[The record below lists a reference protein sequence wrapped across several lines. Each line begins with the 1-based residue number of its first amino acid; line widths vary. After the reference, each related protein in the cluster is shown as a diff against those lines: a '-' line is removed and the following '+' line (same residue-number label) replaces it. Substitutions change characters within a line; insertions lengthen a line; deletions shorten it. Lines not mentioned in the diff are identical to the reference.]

1 MPGDHVFKVL
11 LVDDEPYVTEII
23 GRILSQMKIEP
34 LTASSGEEA
43 LHVLHN
49 HRVDLVITDILMPGM
64 SGLELLEKI
73 KGLYPALP
81 VIVLT
86 AHGDFY
92 VAKEAL
98 NRGAFY
104 FLTKPFNKSTILS
117 ITEKAL
123 RLPRLTSEKRLVLP
137 YAVTTLTYR
146 IPSDFAMV
154 PAISYQVMRACE
166 DMEYSPKKI
175 NFAIP
180 LAVDE
185 MVVNAI
191 KHGSRMDVSKEV
203 AVEARVEHDRFT
215 LTVEDHGA
223 GFDFAS
229 LPQEFNEESLLAE
242 EGRGIMMTRF
252 YMDELRFE
260 NGGRRSI
267 CSTRNDPAAA

>member
-1 MPGDHVFKVL
+1 MAGEHLFKVL

-23 GRILSQMKIEP
+23 GRILSQAKVEP
-34 LTASSGEEA
+34 IAASSGEEA
-43 LHVLHN
+43 LHLLRN
-49 HRVDLVITDILMPGM
+49 HSVDLVITDILMPGM

-73 KGLYPALP
+73 KELYPTLP

-104 FLTKPFNKSTILS
+104 FLTKPFNKSTILN

-137 YAVTTLTYR
+137 YAIAKLTYR
-146 IPSDFAMV
+146 IPNDFALV
-154 PAISYQVMRACE
+154 PAISYQIMRVCE
-166 DMEYSPKKI
+166 DMEYSSKKTS
-175 NFAIP
+175 FAIP

-185 MVVNAI
+185 LVINAM
-191 KHGSRMDVSKEV
+191 KHGNKMDPGKDV
-203 AVEARVEHDRFT
+203 AVEAKVGHDFFT
-215 LTVEDHGA
+215 LTVEDQGM

-229 LPQEFNEESLLAE
+229 LPQEFDEESLLAE
-242 EGRGIMMTRF
+242 EGRGIMMVRF
-252 YMDELRFE
+252 YMDEIRFE

-267 CSTRNDPAAA
+267 CSTKNDSNNA

>member
-1 MPGDHVFKVL
+1 MPQDHVFKVL

-23 GRILSQMKIEP
+23 GRILSQAKIEP
-34 LTASSGEEA
+34 LIASSGEEA
-43 LHVLHN
+43 LHVLRN
-49 HRVDLVITDILMPGM
+49 HHADLVITDILMPGM
-64 SGLELLEKI
+64 NGLDLLEKI

-86 AHGDFY
+86 AHGDFQ

-104 FLTKPFNKSTILS
+104 FLTKPFNKSTILN

-146 IPSDFAMV
+146 IPSDFAFV

-166 DMEYSPKKI
+166 DMEYPSKKI

-185 MVVNAI
+185 LVVNAI
-191 KHGSRMDVSKEV
+191 KHGNKMDPSKEV
-203 AVEARVEHDRFT
+203 AVEVRVGHDRFAM
-215 LTVEDHGA
+215 TVEDQGA
-223 GFDFAS
+223 GFDYAS
-229 LPQEFNEESLLAE
+229 LPQEFSEENLLAE
-242 EGRGIMMTRF
+242 EGRGIMMVRF
-252 YMDELRFE
+252 YMDELHFE
-260 NGGRRSI
+260 NNGRRSI
-267 CSTRNDPAAA
+267 CSTKNESTAA

>member
-1 MPGDHVFKVL
+1 MAGNQIFKVL

-23 GRILSQMKIEP
+23 GRILSQAKIEP
-34 LTASSGEEA
+34 LAASSGEGA
-43 LHVLHN
+43 LDLLRD
-49 HRVDLVITDILMPGM
+49 HRVDLVITDLLMPGM
-64 SGLELLEKI
+64 SGLDLLEKI
-73 KGLYPALP
+73 KELHPALP

-104 FLTKPFNKSTILS
+104 FLTKPFNKAMILN

-137 YAVTTLTYR
+137 FAVTTLTYR

-154 PAISYQVMRACE
+154 PAISYQVMRACG
-166 DMEYSPKKI
+166 DMEYSSKKI
-175 NFAIP
+175 NFSIP

-191 KHGSRMDVSKEV
+191 KHGNKMDPAKEV
-203 AVEARVEHDRFT
+203 AVEARVGHDRFT
-215 LTVEDHGA
+215 LTVEDQGA
-223 GFDFAS
+223 GFDYAA
-229 LPQEFNEESLLAE
+229 LPQEFDEESLLAE
-242 EGRGIMMTRF
+242 EGRGIMMVRF

-260 NGGRRSI
+260 NGGRRAI
-267 CSTRNDPAAA
+267 CSTKNDSAPA